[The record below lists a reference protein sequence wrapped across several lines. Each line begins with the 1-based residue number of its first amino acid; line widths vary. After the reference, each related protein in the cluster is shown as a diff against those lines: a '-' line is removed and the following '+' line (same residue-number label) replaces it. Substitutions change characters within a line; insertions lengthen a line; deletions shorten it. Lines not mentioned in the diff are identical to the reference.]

1 MKLTLKV
8 RDVLLNCGLAPIGKR
23 PLGKRPVI
31 DECQVLYNIV
41 FSHGEEG
48 LESGGESLSGQVKAH
63 SLFCVIHP

>member
-23 PLGKRPVI
+23 PLVVI

-41 FSHGEEG
+41 FPHGEEG

-63 SLFCVIHP
+63 SLFRVIHP